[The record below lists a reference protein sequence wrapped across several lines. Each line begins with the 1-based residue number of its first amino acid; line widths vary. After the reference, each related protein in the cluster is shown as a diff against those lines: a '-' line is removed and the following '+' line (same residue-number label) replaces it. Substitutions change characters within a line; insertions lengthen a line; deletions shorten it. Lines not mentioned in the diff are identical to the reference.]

1 MYVLVFAVFA
11 VLLVAAR
18 LHDGSAYDSD
28 IVLGSGQEG
37 DDGGGAPS
45 TLLSRDYF
53 AALVSEEYGL
63 TSREEEVLRMVLL
76 GRDAPSISEELCI
89 SANTVKTHIKRI
101 YRKVDIHSRQE
112 LADMVEDF
120 ENSAHQG
127 LLG

>member
-1 MYVLVFAVFA
+1 
-11 VLLVAAR
+11 
-18 LHDGSAYDSD
+18 
-28 IVLGSGQEG
+28 
-37 DDGGGAPS
+37 
-45 TLLSRDYF
+45 
-53 AALVSEEYGL
+53 
-63 TSREEEVLRMVLL
+63 MVLL